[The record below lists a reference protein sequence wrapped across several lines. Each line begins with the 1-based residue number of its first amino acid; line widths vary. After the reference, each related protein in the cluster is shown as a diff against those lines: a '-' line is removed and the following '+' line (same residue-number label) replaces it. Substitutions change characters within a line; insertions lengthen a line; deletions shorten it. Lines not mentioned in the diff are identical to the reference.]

1 MDYIFLKNRVVFFF
15 LNKKN
20 ILKKGVKKE
29 KYLDYTAIIVAISFY
44 GSFLNARKK
53 RGCFVMWIT
62 SGLLWAI
69 VDVLAAKYWR
79 MLLDLVQVSFSIYGL
94 WNWKRKE
101 VNTKN
106 PSKMP

>member
-1 MDYIFLKNRVVFFF
+1 M
-15 LNKKN
+15 
-20 ILKKGVKKE
+20 
-29 KYLDYTAIIVAISFY
+29 DYTALIVAISFY

-79 MLLDLVQVSFSIYGL
+79 MLLDLVQVIFSIYGL

>member
-1 MDYIFLKNRVVFFF
+1 
-15 LNKKN
+15 
-20 ILKKGVKKE
+20 
-29 KYLDYTAIIVAISFY
+29 
-44 GSFLNARKK
+44 
-53 RGCFVMWIT
+53 MWIT

>member
-1 MDYIFLKNRVVFFF
+1 
-15 LNKKN
+15 
-20 ILKKGVKKE
+20 
-29 KYLDYTAIIVAISFY
+29 
-44 GSFLNARKK
+44 
-53 RGCFVMWIT
+53 MWIT

-79 MLLDLVQVSFSIYGL
+79 MLLDLVQVGFSIYGL

-101 VNTKN
+101 VNAKN